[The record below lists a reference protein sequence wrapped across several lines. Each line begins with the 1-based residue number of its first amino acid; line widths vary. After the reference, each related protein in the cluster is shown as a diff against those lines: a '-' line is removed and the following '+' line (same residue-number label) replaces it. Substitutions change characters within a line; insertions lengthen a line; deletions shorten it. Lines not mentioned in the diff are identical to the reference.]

1 MMEALLT
8 DERDALELLDALRS
22 CLAAYPNDQQ
32 AREGIRRLAREI
44 DGAVQRRPI
53 GLETWDNAGPPPPR
67 RWLVEDWLP
76 AGRVTLLVGQGGVGK
91 SRLAMQLAAG
101 IASGG
106 RRAEEANQASKS
118 RSWIE
123 TPSPHMLQLGEAT
136 EPGGAPLVYAS
147 WEDEWDEFRRRLS
160 ELSGA
165 PAPWVAPERLSH
177 FHFADMA
184 GHGALW
190 GPRAN
195 RRSYTDTM
203 GETTQAGHELR
214 RLCREEGARLLI
226 VDPSAAAYGSD
237 ENNRTAVRAF
247 LSDLDAWARENDCAI
262 LMLSHPSKGG
272 ADYSGSSDW
281 EASVRSM
288 WTLRK
293 EKIGPAPAE
302 RGKGESDNR
311 PEGWQ
316 LALAKANYGPPVK
329 PLQLDW
335 DASGGGL
342 RWKVIGEWSEGA
354 SQQTPTATK
363 GKGRYGSAKGRER
376 S

>member
-1 MMEALLT
+1 MT

-76 AGRVTLLVGQGGVGK
+76 AGRVTLLAGQGGVGK
-91 SRLAMQLAAG
+91 SRLALQLAAG

-106 RRAEEANQASKS
+106 GRLDGTDHASEGC
-118 RSWIE
+118 SWIE
-123 TPSPHMLQLGEAT
+123 TPSPDTLKLGNAT
-136 EPGGAPLVYAS
+136 EPGGSPTVYAS
-147 WEDEWDEFRRRLS
+147 WEDELEEFWSRLS
-160 ELSGA
+160 ELSGSA
-165 PAPWVAPERLSH
+165 APWVTPERLSRLH
-177 FHFADMA
+177 IADMA
-184 GHGALW
+184 GHGPLW
-190 GPRAN
+190 GPRADGG
-195 RRSYTDTM
+195 RHTDTL
-203 GETTQAGHELR
+203 GETTAAGHELR
-214 RLCREEGARLLI
+214 RLCEEVGARLLI
-226 VDPSAAAYGSD
+226 VDPSAAAYGSN
-237 ENNRTAVRAF
+237 ENNRTLVRAF
-247 LSDLDAWARENDCAI
+247 VSDLDAWARDNNCAVLI
-262 LMLSHPSKGG
+262 LSHPPKWA
-272 ADYSGSSDW
+272 ADYSGSTDW

-293 EKIGPAPAE
+293 EGVGPAPK
-302 RGKGESDNR
+302 GKGKSVPDSQ

-316 LALAKANYGPPVK
+316 LARPKANYGPPVK

-335 DASGGGL
+335 DTGGEWL
-342 RWKVIGEWSEGA
+342 RWKVTGEWSEGA

-363 GKGRYGSAKGRER
+363 GKGRYGSVKGRER